1 MNKYKCLNTEC
12 ANEFSAIELNNCPK
26 CNGVEIISNG
36 YSDELILKK
45 LKRKALL
52 IWLAVLS
59 PLIIMVFVLSSTAF
73 GVFGELPTFDQL
85 ENPQNNWATE
95 IISEDSVVLGKYF
108 YENRSLIKRSQIPDH
123 FVNAL
128 LATEDIRFR
137 EHSGIDFKALARA
150 VFGALTFSKQSGGA
164 STITQQLSK
173 MLFTKKPAS
182 GLDRIK
188 QKLKEWIIA
197 VRLERR
203 YTKDEILIMYLNRFD
218 WVNNAVGI
226 KSATKVY
233 FNKDVENLSVS
244 ESAMFVGMLKNP
256 SLFNPNRR
264 LEITQE
270 RRNIVLSQMKKYN
283 FINDSTFNSCVDQP
297 IFLDFKKESHTQ
309 GLAPYFRE
317 FLREKMKGW
326 CKANSKP
333 DGSNYNLYT
342 DGLKIYTTINSRLQG
357 FAEEATTIHMSNL
370 QEDFYRHWDGYTNA
384 PFPEDFEQEQIDPIM
399 QQAMKRS
406 ERYKKLK
413 SSGFKIEKIEEIFD
427 KKVQMSL
434 FSWKGRIDTILS
446 PRDSLL
452 YSKYFIHSGMMSMNP
467 NTGYVKAYVG
477 GINYENFQYD
487 HVTQGKR
494 QVGSTFK
501 PFLYSLAI
509 QEGYSPCYEVPN
521 VPVVFD
527 KHKYRLEKDWAPKNS
542 GGEDL
547 EGLTLTLKYGLANS
561 INTITAFIMKQFGP
575 HAVVDLA
582 KKIGIQSKI
591 LAVPSLCLGT
601 FDLSVYEMVGAYS
614 TFANKG
620 VWVEPIFITRI
631 EDKNGVIID
640 EFSPKTV
647 EAMSEKTADV
657 MVRLLQGVVD
667 GVYSPT
673 AKKKTGT
680 GVRLRY
686 KYGFKNEIGGK
697 TGTTQN
703 QSDGWF
709 MGITPNL
716 VTGVWAGCED
726 RSIHFRDIQFGQGA
740 NMALPIFAEY
750 MQRVYADT
758 ANSKVFPEKFN
769 ISRAIDLQLECD
781 ETNSLIQEEEF

>member
-1 MNKYKCLNTEC
+1 MNKRKQ
-12 ANEFSAIELNNCPK
+12 
-26 CNGVEIISNG
+26 IS
-36 YSDELILKK
+36 
-45 LKRKALL
+45 
-52 IWLAVLS
+52 IWLIILS
-59 PLIIMVFVLSSTAF
+59 PIFLIYLIMSLTAF
-73 GVFGELPTFDQL
+73 GFFGELPTFSQL
-85 ENPQNNWATE
+85 ENPENNWATE
-95 IISEDSVVLGKYF
+95 IVSSDSVVLGKYF
-108 YENRSLIKRSQIPDH
+108 YENRSLVKKKQIPVH
-123 FVNAL
+123 FINAL
-128 LATEDIRFR
+128 LATEDIRYR
-137 EHSGIDFKALARA
+137 EHSGIDFRALVRA
-150 VFGALTFSKQSGGA
+150 AIGVFFSSNSGGA

-182 GLDRIK
+182 GFDRLK
-188 QKLKEWIIA
+188 QKLKEWIISA
-197 VRLERR
+197 QLERR
-203 YTKDEILIMYLNRFD
+203 YTKDEILVMYLNRFD

-226 KSATKVY
+226 KSASKVY
-233 FNKDVENLSVS
+233 FNKEVDSLSIN
-244 ESAMFVGMLKNP
+244 ESAMLVGMLKNP

-264 LEITQE
+264 IEITE
-270 RRNIVLSQMKKYN
+270 KRRNIVLSQMRKYD
-283 FINDSTFNSCVDQP
+283 FISDSVYNQLLPQP
-297 IFLDFKKESHTQ
+297 IKLDFKKESHTQ

-317 FLREKMKGW
+317 FLRNKMKSW
-326 CKANSKP
+326 CKENYKS
-333 DGSNYNLYT
+333 DGENYNLYT
-342 DGLKIYTTINSRLQG
+342 DGLKIYTTIDSRLQR
-357 FAEEATTIHMSNL
+357 FAEEATVVHMSSL
-370 QEDFYRHWDGYTNA
+370 QKDFYKHWDGQPNA
-384 PFPEDFEQEQIDPIM
+384 PFPEDFEPEQIELLLS
-399 QQAMKRS
+399 QSMKRS
-406 ERYKKLK
+406 DRYKRLK
-413 SSGFKIEKIEEIFD
+413 SYGVDKDKIKEIFN
-427 KKVQMSL
+427 KKVPMSL
-434 FSWKGRIDTILS
+434 FSWNGRIDTTLS
-446 PRDSLL
+446 PMDSLL
-452 YSKYFIHSGMMSMNP
+452 YSKYFIHSGMMSMEP
-467 NTGYVKAYVG
+467 GSGHVKAYVG

-527 KHKYRLEKDWAPKNS
+527 KYKWRLEKDWVPKNS

-561 INTITAFIMKQFGP
+561 INTITAYIMKQFGP

-582 KKIGIQSKI
+582 RKIGIQSKI

-620 VWVEPIFITRI
+620 VWVEPIFINRI
-631 EDKNGVIID
+631 EDKNGVILED
-640 EFSPKTV
+640 FTPKSV
-647 EAMSEKTADV
+647 EAMSEKTADI

-673 AKKKTGT
+673 AKKRTGT
-680 GVRLRY
+680 GIRLRY

-726 RSIHFRDIQFGQGA
+726 RSVHFRDIQNGQGA

-750 MQRVYADT
+750 MQRVYSDT
-758 ANSKVFPEKFN
+758 SVSKVFPEKFD
-769 ISRAIDLQLECD
+769 ISRTIDLSLECD
-781 ETNSLIQEEEF
+781 ESNTIFNEEEF

>member
-1 MNKYKCLNTEC
+1 MNKRKQ
-12 ANEFSAIELNNCPK
+12 
-26 CNGVEIISNG
+26 IS
-36 YSDELILKK
+36 
-45 LKRKALL
+45 
-52 IWLAVLS
+52 IWLIILS
-59 PLIIMVFVLSSTAF
+59 PIFLIYLIMSLTAF
-73 GVFGELPTFDQL
+73 GFFGELPTFSQL
-85 ENPQNNWATE
+85 ENPENNWATE
-95 IISEDSVVLGKYF
+95 IVSSDSVVLGKYF
-108 YENRSLIKRSQIPDH
+108 YENRSLVKKKQIPVH
-123 FVNAL
+123 FINAL
-128 LATEDIRFR
+128 LATEDIRYR
-137 EHSGIDFKALARA
+137 EHSGIDFRALVRA
-150 VFGALTFSKQSGGA
+150 AIGVFFSSNSGGA

-182 GLDRIK
+182 GFDRLK
-188 QKLKEWIIA
+188 QKLKEWIISA
-197 VRLERR
+197 QLERR
-203 YTKDEILIMYLNRFD
+203 YTKDEILVMYLNRFD

-226 KSATKVY
+226 KSASKVY
-233 FNKDVENLSVS
+233 FNKEVDSLSIN
-244 ESAMFVGMLKNP
+244 ESAMLVGMLKNP

-264 LEITQE
+264 IEITE
-270 RRNIVLSQMKKYN
+270 KRRNIVLSQMRKYD
-283 FINDSTFNSCVDQP
+283 FISDSVYNQLLPQP
-297 IFLDFKKESHTQ
+297 IKLDFKKESHTQ

-317 FLREKMKGW
+317 FLRNKMKSW
-326 CKANSKP
+326 CKENYKS
-333 DGSNYNLYT
+333 DGENYNLYT
-342 DGLKIYTTINSRLQG
+342 DGLKIYTTIDSRLQR
-357 FAEEATTIHMSNL
+357 FAEEATVVHMSSL
-370 QEDFYRHWDGYTNA
+370 QKDFYKHWDGQPNA
-384 PFPEDFEQEQIDPIM
+384 PFPEDFEPEQIELLLS
-399 QQAMKRS
+399 QSMKRS
-406 ERYKKLK
+406 VRYKRLK
-413 SSGFKIEKIEEIFD
+413 SYGLDKDKIKEIFN
-427 KKVQMSL
+427 KKVPMSL
-434 FSWKGRIDTILS
+434 FSWNGRIDTTLS
-446 PRDSLL
+446 PMDSLL
-452 YSKYFIHSGMMSMNP
+452 YSKYFIHSGMMSMEP
-467 NTGYVKAYVG
+467 GSGHVKAYVG

-527 KHKYRLEKDWAPKNS
+527 KYKWRLEKDWVPKNS

-561 INTITAFIMKQFGP
+561 INTITAYIMKQFGP

-582 KKIGIQSKI
+582 RKIGIQSKI

-620 VWVEPIFITRI
+620 VWVEPIFISRI
-631 EDKNGVIID
+631 EDKNGVIIED
-640 EFSPKTV
+640 FTPKSV
-647 EAMSEKTADV
+647 EAMSEKTADI

-673 AKKKTGT
+673 AKKRTGT
-680 GVRLRY
+680 GIRLRY

-726 RSIHFRDIQFGQGA
+726 RSVHFRDIQNGQGA

-750 MQRVYADT
+750 MQRVYSDT
-758 ANSKVFPEKFN
+758 SVSKVFPEKFD
-769 ISRAIDLQLECD
+769 ISRTIDLSLECD
-781 ETNSLIQEEEF
+781 ESNIIFNEEEF

>member
-1 MNKYKCLNTEC
+1 MNKRKQ
-12 ANEFSAIELNNCPK
+12 
-26 CNGVEIISNG
+26 IS
-36 YSDELILKK
+36 
-45 LKRKALL
+45 
-52 IWLAVLS
+52 IWLIILS
-59 PLIIMVFVLSSTAF
+59 PIFLIYLIMSLTAF
-73 GVFGELPTFDQL
+73 GFFGELPTFSQL
-85 ENPQNNWATE
+85 ENPENNWATE
-95 IISEDSVVLGKYF
+95 IVSSDSVVLGKYF
-108 YENRSLIKRSQIPDH
+108 YENRSLVKKKQIPVH
-123 FVNAL
+123 FINAL
-128 LATEDIRFR
+128 LATEDIRYR
-137 EHSGIDFKALARA
+137 EHSGIDFRALVRA
-150 VFGALTFSKQSGGA
+150 AIGVFFSSNSGGA

-182 GLDRIK
+182 GFDRLK
-188 QKLKEWIIA
+188 QKLKEWIISA
-197 VRLERR
+197 QLERR
-203 YTKDEILIMYLNRFD
+203 YTKDEILVMYLNRFD

-226 KSATKVY
+226 KSASKVY
-233 FNKDVENLSVS
+233 FNKEVDSLSIN
-244 ESAMFVGMLKNP
+244 ESAMLVGMLKNP

-264 LEITQE
+264 IEITE
-270 RRNIVLSQMKKYN
+270 KRRNIVLSQMRKYD
-283 FINDSTFNSCVDQP
+283 FISDSVYNQLLPQP
-297 IFLDFKKESHTQ
+297 IKLDFKKESHTQ

-317 FLREKMKGW
+317 FLRNKMKSW
-326 CKANSKP
+326 CKENYKS
-333 DGSNYNLYT
+333 DGENYNLYT
-342 DGLKIYTTINSRLQG
+342 DGLKIYTTIDSRLQR
-357 FAEEATTIHMSNL
+357 FAEEATVVHMSSL
-370 QEDFYRHWDGYTNA
+370 QKDFYKHWDGQPNA
-384 PFPEDFEQEQIDPIM
+384 PFPEDFEPEQIELLLS
-399 QQAMKRS
+399 QSMKRS
-406 ERYKKLK
+406 DRYKRLK
-413 SSGFKIEKIEEIFD
+413 SYGVDKDKIKEIFN
-427 KKVQMSL
+427 KKVPMSL
-434 FSWKGRIDTILS
+434 FSWNGRIDTTLS
-446 PRDSLL
+446 PMDSLL
-452 YSKYFIHSGMMSMNP
+452 YSKYFIHSGMMSMEP
-467 NTGYVKAYVG
+467 GSGHVKAYVG

-527 KHKYRLEKDWAPKNS
+527 KYKWRLEKDWVPKNS

-561 INTITAFIMKQFGP
+561 INTITAYIMKQFGP

-582 KKIGIQSKI
+582 RKIGIQSKI

-620 VWVEPIFITRI
+620 VWVEPIFISRI
-631 EDKNGVIID
+631 EDKNGVIIED
-640 EFSPKTV
+640 FTPKSV
-647 EAMSEKTADV
+647 EAMSEKTADI

-673 AKKKTGT
+673 AKKRTGT
-680 GVRLRY
+680 GIRLRY

-726 RSIHFRDIQFGQGA
+726 RSVHFRDIQNGQGA

-750 MQRVYADT
+750 MQRVYSDT
-758 ANSKVFPEKFN
+758 SVSKVFPEKFD
-769 ISRAIDLQLECD
+769 ISRTIDLSLECD
-781 ETNSLIQEEEF
+781 ESNINFNEEEF